1 MNSKSDI
8 IDDLNKIKN
17 GNVHKIK
24 TLDDIVEKNIKNIE
38 SVIES
43 KVINI
48 YARPWVKLEPKLK
61 LKKIKEYIEYN
72 ESNEYS
78 TEEKDKIY
86 KYYLDKKKVIIK
98 YDSDKCLIQELKTNF

>member
-8 IDDLNKIKN
+8 IDELNLIKN
-17 GNVHKIK
+17 GSIPKIK
-24 TLDDIVEKNIKNIE
+24 TLNDIVEKNIKNIE

-61 LKKIKEYIEYN
+61 LKKIKEYIEN
-72 ESNEYS
+72 NNDFNLEQK
-78 TEEKDKIY
+78 EKIF
-86 KYYLDKKKVIIK
+86 KYYLDKKL
-98 YDSDKCLIQELKTNF
+98 SLNDKKNKSLLFSK

>member
-8 IDDLNKIKN
+8 IDELNLIKN
-17 GNVHKIK
+17 GSMPKIK
-24 TLDDIVEKNIKNIE
+24 TLNDIVEKNIKNIE

-48 YARPWVKLEPKLK
+48 FARPWVKLEPKLK
-61 LKKIKEYIEYN
+61 LKKIKEYIETHDN
-72 ESNEYS
+72 DFSLQQK
-78 TEEKDKIY
+78 EKIF

-98 YDSDKCLIQELKTNF
+98 YNIEECVIEELKTNF